1 MGADADGFGIVREA
15 FHQGVK
21 LRHDLKKCKQ
31 ETFFR
36 FARWLESKLR
46 TENMEGVKFAAC
58 VIVWWL
64 FHGSLFGVFNK
75 AKTNQIGTVII
86 PYFEPS

>member
-36 FARWLESKLR
+36 NARWPESKLR
-46 TENMEGVKFAAC
+46 AEKFGRRE
-58 VIVWWL
+58 IVRL
-64 FHGSLFGVFNK
+64 
-75 AKTNQIGTVII
+75 
-86 PYFEPS
+86 PSGFPAINFPP